1 MAPPAIAVNVGGGF
15 FAQTPG
21 AGFPAFAL
29 RDLEGVVARTVRSAR
44 AQGRDYMSQSRAAA
58 HAVMA
63 VRPDLSLG
71 QALDVV
77 ERLRAA

>member
-1 MAPPAIAVNVGGGF
+1 MAPPATSVNVD
-15 FAQTPG
+15 FAQVNKR
-21 AGFPAFAL
+21 AVPAFAP

-58 HAVMA
+58 QAVMA
-63 VRPDLSLG
+63 VRPDMSLG

-77 ERLRAA
+77 ERLRVS